1 MLTESPTGSR
11 ETGSRGWISR
21 YSGLL
26 VTAGIVLVVDQV
38 TKALVRSGLALGEAW
53 LPFGPAFPWIRVVRW
68 YNTGIVFGLFSGG
81 GPLFAVLAVAVAVA
95 IVYFYG
101 RVDKEEGW
109 LRLALGLE
117 LGGALGNLIDRLAF
131 GYVTDFISVGGFAVF
146 NVADSCVTI
155 GVVILILALW
165 RGEGGKEAGPSGGR
179 V

>member
-1 MLTESPTGSR
+1 MSTGSG
-11 ETGSRGWISR
+11 EPEQKGGISR
-21 YSGLL
+21 YAGLL
-26 VTAGIVLVVDQV
+26 ATAGIVLAIDQA

-53 LPFGPAFPWIRVVRW
+53 LPFGPALPWVRVVHW
-68 YNTGIVFGLFSGG
+68 YNTGIAFGLFGGG
-81 GPLFAVLAVAVAVA
+81 GPLFAVLAIAVALV

-101 RVDKEEGW
+101 RVGRGQGW

-165 RGEGGKEAGPSGGR
+165 HGEGGEETGPSSGPA
-179 V
+179 